1 MSQTIPGGSQQTIA
15 DFTNSTVYLK
25 EDDKD
30 EKIINYVALI
40 LSVVALIST
49 FAQLFQQYLA
59 SAIGYANCG
68 ETVMGEWHH
77 SKKRKFRASELRF
90 EVQFE
95 TPVIFVCP
103 PTNERGP
110 IPGKP
115 INFVNGTPESL
126 KDTRTLMPDEEI
138 KRVQAA
144 MASSSSSSRVHTAD
158 NERATWV
165 TMLSQLQSMER
176 QSQQWQQE
184 HYKHNPP
191 QNLPLVTF
199 ENHTL
204 AIAMQAKKRSWDNMP
219 TDVTKP
225 YATTTIC
232 HILEIAAM
240 MGIYWQEFDRAKGKY
255 RAEGNGYMLTGAQV
269 ADLGLAFT
277 FQICGKSK
285 FQENRVIPV
294 DEVKDFCCGVV
305 PTLFQDTTKD
315 QRRVDFPNEDSK
327 DLSKLQFGSMN
338 EIAETMVLID
348 CNTNTANYFRANN
361 TSAKHNHLFPV
372 PFELLGMLG
381 KTLHIRNGAFRMLP
395 NPTPYH
401 WDKNFFNLRRLIREF
416 WRKISDSEGEIPPT
430 LQNTELIE
438 ESQKVVEE
446 INRDKKTNT
455 PGYSMPLL
463 NCLHEVIDKCD
474 TFLKDADRELVRM
487 VLREHFQ
494 KILKMINE
502 TEEGG
507 DKEKTGQPR
516 RESNGDERARAMHF
530 SELHAASP
538 EVRQEVFMELYFF
551 SILPDVRTKAVQ
563 SYQRR
568 QSTDRYAPS
577 MRAPSIRS
585 RRDSLDTLPEKALS
599 EPPTPLGQASPPRPL
614 SPAAAMRSP
623 TLAPPGMGKQAPQ
636 HKSSQSVPTLQIST
650 PTPQSGFL
658 GGTFDKTTSLDS
670 SASDIWCTLIFRM
683 LCWLLLHDFD
693 KKDVQIP
700 KSELLGNR
708 LPVYIV

>member
-1 MSQTIPGGSQQTIA
+1 MSTV
-15 DFTNSTVYLK
+15 DLRNSTVYLK
-25 EDDKD
+25 EDDDD

-59 SAIGYANCG
+59 TATGYSNCG
-68 ETVMGEWHH
+68 ESVMGEWHK
-77 SKKRKFRASELRF
+77 SKKRNLRASELRF

-103 PTNERGP
+103 PTNKRGP
-110 IPGKP
+110 LPGKP
-115 INFVNGTPESL
+115 ISFVNGSPESL
-126 KDTRTLMPDEEI
+126 KETRTLLPDEEI
-138 KRVQAA
+138 KRVEAA

-165 TMLSQLQSMER
+165 TMLSQLQLMER

-184 HYKHNPP
+184 HYGKNPP
-191 QNLPLVTF
+191 PKDNALPQLTF
-199 ENHTL
+199 QNHTL

-255 RAEGNGYMLTGAQV
+255 RAEGNGYILTGTQV
-269 ADLGLAFT
+269 ADLGLTFT

-294 DEVKDFCCGVV
+294 DEVKDFCCGFV
-305 PTLFQDTTKD
+305 PTLFQDAVKD
-315 QRRVDFPNEDSK
+315 HRRVDFPNEDSK
-327 DLSKLQFGSMN
+327 DLSKLQFGSLN

-361 TSAKHNHLFPV
+361 TAAKHNHLFPV

-416 WRKISDSEGEIPPT
+416 WRKISDSESELPPT
-430 LQNTELIE
+430 IHNQELIE
-438 ESQKVVEE
+438 ESRGLVDE
-446 INRDKKTNT
+446 IQRDKKSDT

-463 NCLHEVIDKCD
+463 NRLHDVIDKCD

-494 KILKMINE
+494 KVLKMINE
-502 TEEGG
+502 AEDGG
-507 DKEKTGQPR
+507 DKKEGGQHR
-516 RESNGDERARAMHF
+516 KRESNGEERTRAEHF
-530 SELHAASP
+530 SELQFASP
-538 EVRQEVFMELYFF
+538 EVRQEVFMELYFY
-551 SILPDVRTKAVQ
+551 SVLPDVRAKAVV

-568 QSTDRYAPS
+568 QSTGYAPS
-577 MRAPSIRS
+577 MRAPSVRS

-599 EPPTPLGQASPPRPL
+599 EPTTPFGPGSTPRPL
-614 SPAAAMRSP
+614 SPAANALSP
-623 TLAPPGMGKQAPQ
+623 TLAPPGMEKQVPQ
-636 HKSSQSVPTLQIST
+636 HKSSQSVPTLRVST
-650 PTPQSGFL
+650 PTPQFGFL
-658 GGTFDKTTSLDS
+658 GGQFDMTTSLDS
-670 SASDIWCTLIFRM
+670 SASDIWCTLVLRM

-708 LPVYIV
+708 LPVYIL